1 MVMDWWW
8 RSQHCSHFTK
18 EGSTRNME
26 NMIHH
31 LAWRSGEFLVV
42 HVLLPALQW
51 RYSGNGVKG
60 TVMLIIGHCHSSK
73 NAFLQ
78 MHHWGFMS
86 YNKTYL
92 NLCMQLFF
100 LQFFKYFA
108 ICNQSIKLKIKAIF
122 RVLKMLSSV
131 FCRFPPSWAS
141 YKFVPTF
148 FIGLG
153 CTRTDFGHTL

>member
-1 MVMDWWW
+1 MTSNGLVM

-18 EGSTRNME
+18 EGSSHNME
-26 NMIHH
+26 KRDPSPSIEK
-31 LAWRSGEFLVV
+31 WFLVV
-42 HVLLPALQW
+42 HVLLSTLQR

-60 TVMLIIGHCHSSK
+60 TIMLIIGHCTSSK

-100 LQFFKYFA
+100 SSFLSTLLSVILIMKFNVFIIYLYSM
-108 ICNQSIKLKIKAIF
+108 NLKVII
-122 RVLKMLSSV
+122 
-131 FCRFPPSWAS
+131 
-141 YKFVPTF
+141 Y
-148 FIGLG
+148 INNNI
-153 CTRTDFGHTL
+153 H